1 MQLMEDS
8 GLIDNMIYEAPAI
21 DQGDLTVD
29 EYAAIS
35 RNPLAETIKKMRM
48 LNQQI

>member
-1 MQLMEDS
+1 MEDS
-8 GLIDNMIYEAPAI
+8 GLIDNMIYEAPVF

-29 EYAAIS
+29 EQVVISGNPMAA
-35 RNPLAETIKKMRM
+35 TIQKMRI